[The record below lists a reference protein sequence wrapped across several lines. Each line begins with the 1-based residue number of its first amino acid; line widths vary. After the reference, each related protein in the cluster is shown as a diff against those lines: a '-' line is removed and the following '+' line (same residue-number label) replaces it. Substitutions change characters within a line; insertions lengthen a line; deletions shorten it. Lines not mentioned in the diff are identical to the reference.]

1 MLVVLELEDVGLE
14 FPRANLTWTLNHL
27 PCCGLIH
34 GVHSGKTSEARFLR
48 VPAGSKSSNPKEKNE
63 GSEVI
68 CQSFSARNMTSYR
81 FRIWAFGFR
90 V

>member
-1 MLVVLELEDVGLE
+1 MGFIV
-14 FPRANLTWTLNHL
+14 
-27 PCCGLIH
+27 
-34 GVHSGKTSEARFLR
+34 EARFLR

-68 CQSFSARNMTSYR
+68 CLSFSARNMTSYR